1 MSKPQPF
8 TFSTTA
14 RRQPAPTSALTSF
27 DARLST
33 WQDREAATLPAGT
46 ERAKPHR
53 VPIFDDSAPAQKRA
67 KPTSAVT
74 AQTGDRDSWDARQ
87 RAREEEVRKNKEAQR
102 KLADVSVPVAQLNRG
117 GSLSL
122 HYTLQ
127 EQEREKLKALRASLG
142 VVKAHP
148 VPNFKAL
155 HGR

>member
-1 MSKPQPF
+1 MTGVQ
-8 TFSTTA
+8 TC
-14 RRQPAPTSALTSF
+14 ALPIF
-27 DARLST
+27 
-33 WQDREAATLPAGT
+33 
-46 ERAKPHR
+46 
-53 VPIFDDSAPAQKRA
+53 PIFDDSAPAQKRA
-67 KPTSAVT
+67 KPTSTVT

-127 EQEREKLKALRASLG
+127 EQERDKLKALRASLG